1 MSWFHQKEQF
11 SATAPLPPRPTASV
25 PPRRPTRRSRS
36 DKASEAGQPGGV
48 SPSTR
53 KRGGAR
59 PLRPRSQG
67 VLRRA
72 YSSNPPPPHP
82 PLPPGTQVLASGG
95 FGRPDSGRLG
105 GYDEDRRPPA
115 RLPTQPG
122 ARARVRARLLAQSTR
137 SRAVALSKSSGY
149 F

>member
-1 MSWFHQKEQF
+1 MVSSEGTIFCHCAPAAPPHCVCP
-11 SATAPLPPRPTASV
+11 ATPPDAPQPLGQSERGRAA
-25 PPRRPTRRSRS
+25 RRGVAV
-36 DKASEAGQPGGV
+36 DSEARRGSPSQAPQPGRTA
-48 SPSTR
+48 TR
-53 KRGGAR
+53 
-59 PLRPRSQG
+59 
-67 VLRRA
+67 VLIET
-72 YSSNPPPPHP
+72 PPPHP